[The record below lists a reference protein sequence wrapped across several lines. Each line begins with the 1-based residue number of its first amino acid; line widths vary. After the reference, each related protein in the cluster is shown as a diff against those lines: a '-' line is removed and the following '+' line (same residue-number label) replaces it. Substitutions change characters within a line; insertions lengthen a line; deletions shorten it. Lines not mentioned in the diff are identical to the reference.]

1 MSFELLKTAIK
12 NGRVAHAY
20 ILAGPKGCGR
30 SLLARD
36 FAKALNCQNAE
47 NAPCGS
53 CASCRKIDNN
63 IHPDVLWVR
72 KEEDDSEIKIEKIR
86 WLGSRIILKP
96 YEGKYKIFIIE
107 DAELMS
113 PEAANSFLKTLE
125 EPPPDSVL
133 VLIAGETKS
142 LPATI
147 ISRCQ
152 TVRLNPVWHDESAQL
167 LDDVLEEFEDDECV
181 GNYTAANR
189 DELSIKLN
197 VLAGWY
203 RDLLI
208 FRSTGDEGLLMH
220 RGRAGDIRKK
230 AKNYGTGELIRILES
245 IVSTKEKLDSNV
257 NPKLALAALLNEYIT
272 YAAPST

>member
-12 NGRVAHAY
+12 NGKIAHAY
-20 ILAGPKGCGR
+20 ILAGPKGCGK

-36 FAKALNCQNAE
+36 LAKALNCQDTE

-53 CASCRKIDNN
+53 CASCRKIDKD

-72 KEEDDSEIKIEKIR
+72 REEDDSEIKIEKIR
-86 WLGSRIILKP
+86 WLESRIILKP

-133 VLIAGETKS
+133 VLIAEQTKS
-142 LPATI
+142 LLATI

-152 TVRLNPVWHDESAQL
+152 TVRMNPVRHDEPAQL
-167 LDDVLEEFEDDECV
+167 LDDVLKEFENDECIAS
-181 GNYTAANR
+181 YTAANR

-203 RDLLI
+203 RDLLV
-208 FRSTGDEGLLMH
+208 FRSTGDEGLLTH
-220 RGRAGDIRKK
+220 RDRTGDIRKK
-230 AKNYGTGELIRILES
+230 AENYGTDELIRMLES
-245 IVSTKEKLDSNV
+245 IVSAKEKLDSKV
-257 NPKLALAALLNEYIT
+257 NPKLVLAALYSNSEMR
-272 YAAPST
+272 